1 MVLCKTFRKIR
12 LKTNNYTEFDKLFHE
27 DNDDD
32 IYEQEN
38 FNEFTKAY
46 DFLNKYIFD
55 PIKTMC
61 IKK

>member
-12 LKTNNYTEFDKLFHE
+12 LKTNNYTELDKLFQ
-27 DNDDD
+27 DDDDD

-38 FNEFTKAY
+38 FNEFTKTY

-55 PIKTMC
+55 PLKTMC

>member
-12 LKTNNYTEFDKLFHE
+12 LKTNNYTELDKLFK
-27 DNDDD
+27 DDDDD

-38 FNEFTKAY
+38 FNEFTKTY

-55 PIKTMC
+55 PLKTMC

>member
-1 MVLCKTFRKIR
+1 MVLCKTFRQIR
-12 LKTNNYTEFDKLFHE
+12 LKTNNYTELDKLFQ
-27 DNDDD
+27 DDDDD

-38 FNEFTKAY
+38 FNEFTKTY
-46 DFLNKYIFD
+46 DFLNKYIFY